1 VRVKFHKCSLNT
13 IRNPNKKNVISC
25 YELLS
30 NPKYTTNLPCYMV
43 LENECTVLRRRSG
56 EKVETVLCKLF
67 IQ

>member
-1 VRVKFHKCSLNT
+1 MFSKYDKKS
-13 IRNPNKKNVISC
+13 KQKNVISC

-30 NPKYTTNLPCYMV
+30 NPKYTTNLPCYLV
-43 LENECTVLRRRSG
+43 LENECTVLRRGSG